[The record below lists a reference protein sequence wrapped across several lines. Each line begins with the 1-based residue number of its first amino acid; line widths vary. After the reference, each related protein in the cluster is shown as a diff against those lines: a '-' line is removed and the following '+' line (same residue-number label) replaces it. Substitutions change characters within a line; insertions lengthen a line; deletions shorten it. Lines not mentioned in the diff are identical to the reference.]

1 MKKPSLKRKK
11 EPTPQEFAASPA
23 LRRKKEPKRKKE
35 PTPQQLAAAPAPKQ
49 KAGRGGAL
57 GKPLGKLAGLR
68 GRTRIVVYA
77 LLAVVVLLLAF
88 QLRGG
93 ADDKQQVREALAT
106 YEKASDRKNY
116 QQLCDDLL
124 ASSYVRQTAG
134 SGLPCEVALRTAL
147 EDVRNPELEVLSVTV
162 DGDSAKARVRGSA
175 AGQVPGEAD
184 YKLVREDDA
193 WKILPP
199 RADSSAA
206 P

>member
-11 EPTPQEFAASPA
+11 EPTPQELAASPA

-35 PTPQQLAAAPAPKQ
+35 PTPQQLAAAPTPKQ

-57 GKPLGKLAGLR
+57 GKTFGKLAGLR

-93 ADDKQQVREALAT
+93 ADDEQQVREALAT